1 MRKFFDQEGIVAF
14 GEADIMEDFESGVLG
29 IVQAQGMGTL
39 RPNTIA
45 FGWPNRQEKQVPLL
59 RLIRQISHLEKAILI
74 IRSKPPEGPR
84 NFNRIDIWWRGKYN
98 NGDLMLL
105 LAYLLTLNPLW
116 RRARICLRSI
126 VKSKTSRPGMQES
139 LKNLI
144 ETTRI
149 RAEHDV
155 IVLEHERSVI
165 ETMHERSRE
174 ADVVFVGL
182 MQPEESTE
190 EEYSQRLRKI
200 IDGFPTAVLVHN
212 SGPFR
217 GQLLE
222 QNTPDQVEQENGQ
235 Q

>member
-1 MRKFFDQEGIVAF
+1 MKQFFERERMVAF
-14 GEADIMEDFESGVLG
+14 GEADIMEDFESGVLS
-29 IVQAQGMGTL
+29 IVQAHGMGAL

-45 FGWPNRQEKQVPLL
+45 FGWPSRQEKLVSLL
-59 RLIRQISHLEKAILI
+59 RLIRTISQLEKAILI
-74 IRSKPPEGPR
+74 IRSKPPEGPK
-84 NFNRIDIWWRGKYN
+84 NFEKIDIWWRGKYN

-116 RRARICLRSI
+116 RNAKICLRSI
-126 VKSKTSRPGMQES
+126 IKNERMRIDMENS

-144 ETTRI
+144 EVTRI
-149 RAEHDV
+149 RAEQDV
-155 IVLEHERSVI
+155 IVLDDKKSVI
-165 ETMHERSRE
+165 ETMHERSNG

-182 MQPEESTE
+182 ISPEEGME
-190 EEYSQRLRKI
+190 GEYSERLREI
-200 IDGFPTAVLVHN
+200 IDSFPTTVLVHN

-222 QNTPDQVEQENGQ
+222 QNSPDENEDVISQ